1 MKSGISDLYS
11 PNPSQLN
18 KEYEVEVIIIIIIII
33 NIDQCQK
40 I

>member
-18 KEYEVEVIIIIIIII
+18 KEYEVEVIIII
-33 NIDQCQK
+33 NTDQCQK